1 MSFILI
7 ALSIIIAGGL
17 LALILCRNSRLS
29 TLLGAGA
36 TVVGCL
42 IAIVPILKSLFH
54 GNVETIHLVWDMP
67 YASFFLKLDP
77 LSAFFLLP
85 IFVLA
90 IMAAIYGKEY
100 LMAYRDEKWLGIFWF
115 FFNLL
120 VVSMA
125 MVCLANNTILFLI
138 AWEVM
143 ALSSFF
149 LVAFEYEKDDV
160 RKASWIYMIASY
172 LGTACLLPMFLILSE
187 GSNSLDFDIFF
198 KSLSPQTAS
207 ICFILALVGF
217 GTKAGIM
224 PFHVWLPIA
233 HPCGSQSGVGAYV
246 RSYD

>member
-29 TLLGAGA
+29 TLLGASA

-42 IAIVPILKSLFH
+42 IAIVPILKSLFL

-125 MVCLANNTILFLI
+125 MVCLAIIIQSYFSLHGKSWRFLLFSWLLLNTKRMMY
-138 AWEVM
+138 A
-143 ALSSFF
+143 
-149 LVAFEYEKDDV
+149 
-160 RKASWIYMIASY
+160 RRH
-172 LGTACLLPMFLILSE
+172 G
-187 GSNSLDFDIFF
+187 
-198 KSLSPQTAS
+198 
-207 ICFILALVGF
+207 FI
-217 GTKAGIM
+217 
-224 PFHVWLPIA
+224 
-233 HPCGSQSGVGAYV
+233 
-246 RSYD
+246 